1 MPVHPLVLLQDCFW
15 LASASSRRFADSG
28 SCFAPIEAVKLILEE
43 LCPTRCS
50 TNETLDGH
58 PSLTVTS
65 LRMIKMLLRSNKI
78 SLAGLRASRM
88 IFEVGRLSKPGRRSG
103 KVRFRR
109 LERTRIFER
118 PFIILRRTD
127 PSGLR
132 IALPTPEIPGG
143 LIA

>member
-1 MPVHPLVLLQDCFW
+1 
-15 LASASSRRFADSG
+15 
-28 SCFAPIEAVKLILEE
+28 
-43 LCPTRCS
+43 
-50 TNETLDGH
+50 
-58 PSLTVTS
+58 
-65 LRMIKMLLRSNKI
+65 MIKMLLRSNKI

-143 LIA
+143 LIASIRDYCPFQHQFLPRNIDCTENMADSNTNTTRLIKKIANTKLPMSAAKG